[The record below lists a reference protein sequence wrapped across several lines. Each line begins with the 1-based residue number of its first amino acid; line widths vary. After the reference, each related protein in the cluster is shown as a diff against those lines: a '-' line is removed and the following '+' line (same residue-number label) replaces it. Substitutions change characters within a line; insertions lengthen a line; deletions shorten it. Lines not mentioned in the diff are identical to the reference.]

1 MLNVQKV
8 RKKRGCKNW
17 WKRRGGGE
25 KKSKRAREMDQKLKV
40 GRGEVGSDREKLRE
54 LF

>member
-1 MLNVQKV
+1 MCRKWERKEVVKIGGKV
-8 RKKRGCKNW
+8 
-17 WKRRGGGE
+17 GGGE